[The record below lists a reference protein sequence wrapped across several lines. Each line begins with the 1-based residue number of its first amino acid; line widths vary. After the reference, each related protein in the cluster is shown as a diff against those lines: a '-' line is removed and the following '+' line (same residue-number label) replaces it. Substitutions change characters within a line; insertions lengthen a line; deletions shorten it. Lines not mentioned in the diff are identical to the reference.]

1 MRSGSKRLAGLVA
14 ITAATLLV
22 AGACGTSSSSGP
34 GQSSQGWS
42 TCDKDPNNCN
52 SGPTKPGG
60 TMLVTDEKKI
70 TSFFTADAAS
80 NTYDQAQI
88 MSGLIPSPFILN
100 PDLSVTLNKDLVTS
114 AELTSSS
121 PETVVYKINPNAV
134 WMDGTPI
141 TADDFIFNWKFQDGK
156 DCSAT
161 DCPVA
166 GTTGYDAID
175 TVTGSD
181 NGKTVTVVFKTPFP
195 DWQALFALFPANV
208 PKTYAGGDIYAPGG
222 LKKAYAGFLSEG
234 GAVPFPKWSG
244 GPYQISDYQKDVSV
258 TLTPNPKWYGATKPS
273 LDKIIYKIILDPAQE
288 TEALKNGEVNVSVA
302 QPDGD
307 LIAAVQQMQN
317 VNYNLSK
324 GPVWE
329 HIDLNNKNKF
339 LADKNLRQ
347 AIFLA
352 INRQEIID
360 KTVKPFFPSA
370 APLNNHNYMPGT
382 AGYKDVI
389 TPTGQ
394 GVGDDA
400 AIAKA
405 KQLLESNGYTGAE
418 PGGTL
423 KNKNGE
429 AVTLGFSYTQSNKLR
444 ETTAELVQADLA
456 KIGVKVTL
464 VPKPDLSFLGSGDF
478 DMVVFAWVGSPFV
491 AGSKDLWITGG
502 GSNFNKYSNPQ
513 GDTLLTKAA
522 QDLDPTQ
529 EAADFNAADEIMAA
543 DANVLPL
550 YQKPVFIAVSSQ
562 FVNIRNNATSA
573 GPAYN
578 MQDWGLKADAQ

>member
-1 MRSGSKRLAGLVA
+1 MRSGSKRLVGLVA

-22 AGACGTSSSSGP
+22 AGACGTSKSGSA

-70 TSFFTADAAS
+70 TSFFVADAAS
-80 NTYDQAQI
+80 NTYDQSQI

-114 AELTSSS
+114 AEQTSTT
-121 PETVVYKINPNAV
+121 PQTIVYKINPNAV
-134 WMDGTPI
+134 WMDGSPI
-141 TADDFIFNWKFQDGK
+141 TADDFIYNWKFQDGK
-156 DCSAT
+156 DCSAA

-175 TVTGSD
+175 SVTGSD
-181 NGKTVTVVFKTPFP
+181 NGKTVTVVFKSAYP

-208 PKTYAGGDIYAPGG
+208 AKTYAGGDLYGTDG

-258 TLTPNPKWYGATKPS
+258 TLTPNPKWYGAVKPS
-273 LDKIIYKIILDPAQE
+273 LEKIIYKIILDPSQE

-339 LADKNLRQ
+339 LADKALRQ
-347 AIFLA
+347 AIFTA
-352 INRQEIID
+352 INRQDIID
-360 KTVKPFFPSA
+360 KTVKPFFPTA

-389 TPTGQ
+389 TATGQ
-394 GVGDDA
+394 GTGDA
-400 AIAKA
+400 AKA
-405 KQLLESNGYTGAE
+405 AQILQAAGYTGATD
-418 PGGTL
+418 GGTL
-423 KNKNGE
+423 KTKAGE
-429 AVTLGFSYTQSNKLR
+429 TVTLGFSYTQSNKLR
-444 ETTAELVQADLA
+444 ETSAELVQADLA
-456 KIGVKVTL
+456 KIGIKVTL
-464 VPKPDLSFLGSGDF
+464 VPKPDLSFLGSGDY
-478 DMVVFAWVGSPFV
+478 DMVIFAWVGSPFV
-491 AGSKDLWITGG
+491 AGSKDLWITDG
-502 GSNFNKYSNPQ
+502 GSNYNKYSNPQ
-513 GDTLLTKAA
+513 VDPLLVKAA
-522 QDLDPTQ
+522 SDLDPAQ
-529 EAADFNAADEIMAA
+529 EAADFNSADEIMAQ

-578 MQDWGLKADAQ
+578 MQAWGVKDSAQ

>member
-1 MRSGSKRLAGLVA
+1 VGLVA

-22 AGACGTSSSSGP
+22 AGACGTSKSGSSGP
-34 GQSSQGWS
+34 SSQGWS

-70 TSFFTADAAS
+70 TSFFVADAAS

-114 AELTSSS
+114 ATQTSTS
-121 PETVVYKINPNAV
+121 PQTIVYKINPNAV
-134 WMDGTPI
+134 WMDGSPI

-156 DCSAT
+156 DCSAA

-175 TVTGSD
+175 SVTGAD

-195 DWQALFALFPANV
+195 DWQALFALFPASV
-208 PKTYAGGDIYAPGG
+208 AKTYAGGDIYAAGG

-258 TLTPNPKWYGATKPS
+258 TLTPNPKWYGAVKPS
-273 LDKIIYKIILDPAQE
+273 LEKIIYKVILDPAQE
-288 TEALKNGEVNVSVA
+288 TQALKNGEVNVSVA

-307 LIAAVQQMQN
+307 LIAAVQAMQN
-317 VNYNLSK
+317 VNYNLAK

-339 LADKNLRQ
+339 LADKALRQ
-347 AIFLA
+347 AIFTA
-352 INRQEIID
+352 INRQDIID

-389 TPTGQ
+389 TATGQ
-394 GVGDDA
+394 GTGDA
-400 AIAKA
+400 AKA
-405 KQLLESNGYTGAE
+405 AQILQAAGYTGAE
-418 PGGTL
+418 ANGTL
-423 KNKNGE
+423 KNKAGE
-429 AVTLGFSYTQSNKLR
+429 TVTLGFSYTQSNKLR
-444 ETTAELVQADLA
+444 ETSAELVQADLA
-456 KIGVKVTL
+456 KIGIKVTL
-464 VPKPDLSFLGSGDF
+464 VPKPDLSFLGTGDY
-478 DMVVFAWVGSPFV
+478 DIVIFAWVGSPFV
-491 AGSKDLWITGG
+491 AGSKDLWITDG
-502 GSNFNKYSNPQ
+502 GSNYNKYTNPQ
-513 GDTLLTKAA
+513 VDPLLVKAA
-522 QDLDPTQ
+522 ADLDPAQ
-529 EAADFNAADEIMAA
+529 EAADFNAADEIMAQ

-562 FVNIRNNATSA
+562 FVNIRNNATNA

-578 MQDWGLKADAQ
+578 MQAWGLKDAAQ

>member
-181 NGKTVTVVFKTPFP
+181 NGKTVTVVFKNPYP

-208 PKTYAGGDIYAPGG
+208 AKTYAGGSDINTADG

-258 TLTPNPKWYGATKPS
+258 TLTPNPKWYGKTKPS
-273 LDKIIYKIILDPAQE
+273 LEKIIYKIILDPAQE

-317 VNYNLSK
+317 DGWWWTAPHLTNKWIKRQMLKDMLATRFGRRGSTHPS
-324 GPVWE
+324 PVP
-329 HIDLNNKNKF
+329 
-339 LADKNLRQ
+339 A
-347 AIFLA
+347 AG
-352 INRQEIID
+352 
-360 KTVKPFFPSA
+360 SA
-370 APLNNHNYMPGT
+370 APLEEMH
-382 AGYKDVI
+382 
-389 TPTGQ
+389 
-394 GVGDDA
+394 
-400 AIAKA
+400 
-405 KQLLESNGYTGAE
+405 
-418 PGGTL
+418 
-423 KNKNGE
+423 
-429 AVTLGFSYTQSNKLR
+429 
-444 ETTAELVQADLA
+444 
-456 KIGVKVTL
+456 
-464 VPKPDLSFLGSGDF
+464 
-478 DMVVFAWVGSPFV
+478 
-491 AGSKDLWITGG
+491 
-502 GSNFNKYSNPQ
+502 
-513 GDTLLTKAA
+513 
-522 QDLDPTQ
+522 
-529 EAADFNAADEIMAA
+529 
-543 DANVLPL
+543 
-550 YQKPVFIAVSSQ
+550 
-562 FVNIRNNATSA
+562 
-573 GPAYN
+573 
-578 MQDWGLKADAQ
+578 